1 MAAMIPTYPTAPGP
15 IVTEPNQTRF
25 QQLPIEAFSR
35 WTVDGIR
42 SALDAHELGDLYS
55 SSLLVRAMGRDERIT
70 AVLDT
75 RVKTAAKMP
84 LCFEPTGT
92 TTTEIDLCDELRR
105 VMRAALPEDV
115 QTRILSDAIMVGASV
130 CQVCWSNDADGWH
143 PRLEPWDMAYAMFN
157 PGFRRWQVNT
167 MQGLVTIEHEDPN
180 WFVFRPGGEY
190 SFLTGAVRALGLPYL
205 MRSSTYRDWVR
216 YCERH
221 GLPIIAIEEPAFAE
235 NDSKLAFYSKVRTL
249 GREAVL
255 RMPQDANGQGFKAEF
270 LEPTTLSY
278 DAFRLFLERLDSTIA
293 IRLLG
298 QNLTTE
304 VSGGSYAAADVH
316 DRVRG
321 DIIEGDLIPFA
332 DQLRSHVAAA
342 FVRFNYGDRVAVPK
356 MFFDC
361 AQPEDVAR
369 KSEVFARNT
378 TAAVSLVGASIITP
392 QEARQLLGFEA
403 MTPGGMSPLVP
414 VEASRVAR
422 VALAGAPALPAPLP
436 RLRQQLRDRN
446 DGQVYADAV
455 ADDARRR
462 ARAVFARDLERVAA
476 ALESGN
482 TYDEIRANL
491 VDLFE
496 KLDPITLAGDLE
508 KAITLGELA
517 GRATVEPK
525 A

>member
-1 MAAMIPTYPTAPGP
+1 MALPIPTYPTPPGP
-15 IVTEPNQTRF
+15 IVTEPAAPHR
-25 QQLPIEAFSR
+25 QLPIEAFSQ

-42 SALDAHELGDLYS
+42 TALDVHELGDLYRS
-55 SSLLVRAMGRDERIT
+55 ALLVRAMGRDERIT
-70 AVLDT
+70 AVLET

-84 LCFEPTGT
+84 LCFEPSDTSAAA
-92 TTTEIDLCDELRR
+92 IDLSNALRNA
-105 VMRAALPEDV
+105 MLEALPEDV
-115 QTRILSDAIMVGASV
+115 QTRILSDAIMLGASV
-130 CQVCWSNDADGWH
+130 SQVVWTEGVDGWR
-143 PRLEPWDMAYAMFN
+143 PRLQPWDMTYVRYN
-157 PGFRRWQVNT
+157 PGFRLWQATT
-167 MQGLVTIEHEDPN
+167 MEGLVTIQPQDPN

-216 YCERH
+216 YCEKH
-221 GLPIIAIEEPAFAE
+221 GLPIVAIEEPAFAE
-235 NDSKLAFYSKVRTL
+235 NDSKIAFYSKVRSL

-255 RMPQDANGQGFKAEF
+255 RMPKDANGQGFKAEF
-270 LEPTTLSY
+270 LEPSTLSY

-304 VSGGSYAAADVH
+304 VVGGSYAAADVH
-316 DRVRG
+316 DRVRS

-342 FVRFNYGDRVAVPK
+342 FVRFNYGDRVAVPS
-356 MFFDC
+356 MYFDC
-361 AQPEDVAR
+361 GQPEDVAR

-378 TAAVSLVGASIITP
+378 TAAVALVNSAIISTT
-392 QEARQLLGFEA
+392 EARQLLGFEPQ
-403 MTPGGMSPLVP
+403 TPGGMSPLVP
-414 VEASRVAR
+414 VEAKRVE
-422 VALAGAPALPAPLP
+422 LANAPALPAPLP

-462 ARAVFARDLERVAA
+462 ARAVFARDLERVAK
-476 ALESGN
+476 ALEDGD

-496 KLDPITLAGDLE
+496 KLDPMQLAGDLE
-508 KAITLGELA
+508 KALTLGELA
-517 GRATVEPK
+517 GRATVEPEG
-525 A
+525 

>member
-1 MAAMIPTYPTAPGP
+1 MAALIPTYPTAPGP
-15 IVTEPNQTRF
+15 TVTAPSEARH

-42 SALDAHELGDLYS
+42 SALDAHELGDLYT

-92 TTTEIDLCDELRR
+92 TTAEIELCDELRR

-130 CQVCWSNDADGWH
+130 CQVCWSNDADGWR
-143 PRLEPWDMAYAMFN
+143 PRLEPWDMAYALYN
-157 PGFRRWQVNT
+157 PGFRRWQVTT
-167 MQGLVTIEHEDPN
+167 MQGLVTIEPEDPN

-190 SFLTGAVRALGLPYL
+190 SFLGGAVRALGLPYL

-221 GLPIIAIEEPAFAE
+221 GLPIIAIDEPAFAE

-255 RMPQDANGQGFKAEF
+255 RMPQDANGQGFKAQF

-392 QEARQLLGFEA
+392 QEARQLLGFDA

-414 VEASRVAR
+414 VEASR

-496 KLDPITLAGDLE
+496 KLDPMTLAGDLE
-508 KAITLGELA
+508 KAMTLGELA